1 VGVEGAARATATP
14 VAAEGAA
21 SDEREPSRPGAVGTP
36 TWDEAA
42 ERYAG
47 TVSRMAFSLTGDPD
61 EACDLTQDV
70 FVRVCRNLDR
80 YRPGTFEAGS
90 TGSPGAWAWTVSV
103 AEHAFG

>member
-14 VAAEGAA
+14 VAAEGTA

-47 TVSRMAFSLTGDPD
+47 TVYRMSTAWPTRSLATPM
-61 EACDLTQDV
+61 
-70 FVRVCRNLDR
+70 R
-80 YRPGTFEAGS
+80 
-90 TGSPGAWAWTVSV
+90 
-103 AEHAFG
+103 HAI